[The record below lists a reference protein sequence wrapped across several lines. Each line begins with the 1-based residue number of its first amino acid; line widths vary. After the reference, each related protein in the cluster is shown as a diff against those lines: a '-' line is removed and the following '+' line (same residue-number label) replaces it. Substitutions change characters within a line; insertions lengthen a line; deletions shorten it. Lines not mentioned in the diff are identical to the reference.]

1 MGAGTSWLG
10 GVRAATLTGLSG
22 GGHGSVPYPLQPLFG
37 VDLSNVGVA
46 GGTWL
51 QNIDSKDLSC
61 KISEMRG
68 LRNLGGVLPSGQLDR
83 RSAVPSYFAGYLNF
97 NELRVIIMS

>member
-1 MGAGTSWLG
+1 MAPCPT
-10 GVRAATLTGLSG
+10 
-22 GGHGSVPYPLQPLFG
+22 PLQPLFG

-46 GGTWL
+46 GGAWL
-51 QNIDSKDLSC
+51 QNIDSKDLSR

-83 RSAVPSYFAGYLNF
+83 RSAVPSYFGWISQF
-97 NELRVIIMS
+97 